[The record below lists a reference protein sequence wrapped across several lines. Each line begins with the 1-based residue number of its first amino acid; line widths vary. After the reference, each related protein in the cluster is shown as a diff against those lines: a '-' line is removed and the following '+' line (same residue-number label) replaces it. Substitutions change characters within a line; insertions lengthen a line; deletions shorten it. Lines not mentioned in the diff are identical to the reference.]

1 MSSPHLTPH
10 RDASATPDVSRHHRP
25 WTVALRGTLIGAA
38 DLVPGVSGGTMAI
51 ILGLYDR
58 LIVAIASLTGGALRR
73 AVSRRAWREAWH
85 VMDGTFLVSLGLGI
99 GVAIVTL
106 ASILDALLTRYP
118 SYLYAVFFGLIA
130 VSSVVVM
137 GRIPSR
143 RTVAFLFAIPAAVMA
158 YLIAVAAPVET
169 PGTAPWLFGS
179 GFLAVSALLLPGVS
193 GAFILLLLGQY
204 ARVVEAVSTL
214 DVAILAPFAVGMVA
228 GGLIFARILGRLLV
242 KAPAATHG
250 ALAGFLV
257 GSLRKVWPWQT
268 DDAASAA
275 MMLPGSTSEALLA
288 GGLAVT
294 AIAAVILLERLA
306 RRPHG

>member
-1 MSSPHLTPH
+1 
-10 RDASATPDVSRHHRP
+10 
-25 WTVALRGTLIGAA
+25 
-38 DLVPGVSGGTMAI
+38 
-51 ILGLYDR
+51 
-58 LIVAIASLTGGALRR
+58 
-73 AVSRRAWREAWH
+73 
-85 VMDGTFLVSLGLGI
+85 
-99 GVAIVTL
+99 
-106 ASILDALLTRYP
+106 
-118 SYLYAVFFGLIA
+118 
-130 VSSVVVM
+130 
-137 GRIPSR
+137 
-143 RTVAFLFAIPAAVMA
+143 
-158 YLIAVAAPVET
+158 
-169 PGTAPWLFGS
+169 
-179 GFLAVSALLLPGVS
+179 
-193 GAFILLLLGQY
+193 
-204 ARVVEAVSTL
+204 
-214 DVAILAPFAVGMVA
+214 MVA